1 MTNLINYNFMTKPA
15 SHCIDE
21 SDEFYKSCG
30 VSRGNKNGFNVESL
44 KDGDIIFV
52 KTDYI
57 YNGTFQKQILP
68 NIKTKFIL
76 VTGVSSF
83 SVDEGDGSYLDILNN
98 PHLIKWFCTNPP
110 SDYNE
115 KIMWLPIGFE
125 EVERDGGDVSVL
137 NYFYENPLPWAEKE
151 DKVYI
156 PYHSNTFKDRDS
168 LIRKLSLESFVVAE
182 PSRLS
187 FREYLK
193 QINKYKFVLSL
204 RGAGWDCHRHYEC
217 LLVGSTPIMEKG
229 PIMQSFKNNSLPV
242 LEINEINHN
251 IFGDSYDFS
260 ISKSFLTM
268 GYHFNKI
275 NNIKQ

>member
-1 MTNLINYNFMTKPA
+1 MTNLINYNFMTRPA
-15 SHCIDE
+15 SHCVDE

-30 VSRGNKNGFNVESL
+30 VSRGNKNGFNVKNL
-44 KDGDIIFV
+44 KNGDIIFV

-68 NIKTKFIL
+68 TIKTKFIL

-83 SVDEGDGSYLDILNN
+83 SVDEGDSSYLEILSH
-98 PHLIKWFCTNPP
+98 PKLIKWFCTNPP
-110 SDYNE
+110 TKQHE
-115 KIMWLPIGFE
+115 KIAWLPIGFE

-137 NYFYENPLPWAEKE
+137 SHFYENQLPWVEKE

-168 LIRKLSLESFVVAE
+168 LIRKLSLESFVVTE
-182 PSRLS
+182 PFRLS

-229 PIMQSFKNNSLPV
+229 PIMESFKNNSLPV
-242 LEINEINHN
+242 LEISEINHN
-251 IFGDSYDFS
+251 MFDTSYDFLPS
-260 ISKSFLTM
+260 RNFLTM
-268 GYHFNKI
+268 EYHFNKI
-275 NNIKQ
+275 NNIK